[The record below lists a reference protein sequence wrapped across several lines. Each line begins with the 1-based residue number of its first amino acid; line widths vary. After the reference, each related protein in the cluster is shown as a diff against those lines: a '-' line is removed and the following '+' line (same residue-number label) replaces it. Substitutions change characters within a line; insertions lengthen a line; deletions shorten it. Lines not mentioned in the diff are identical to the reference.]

1 MKTKHYLIV
10 AASVAI
16 GIILG
21 VAISTGIMHKRQMRF
36 MHERMEY
43 GNFDNSDFGPG
54 QRGIYKGQDQ
64 RAMQSDK
71 KQGMRKSGNRRMND
85 NGMQTGQRQMKGN
98 QQRMSGMPGMFSQL
112 DLSDQQQ
119 EQVDAIFENNR
130 KKFEQRQE
138 LRESRWEA
146 TTKEVRDI
154 LTDEQREDY
163 DELMNKPG
171 KKNHAPGLYI
181 ALNRYDLTSDQKEK
195 IEALQKRN
203 SDMQKTMSKGIKQ
216 ERESTMDQIKSI
228 LTDEQKEKMDDLPV
242 FNRKSGRKRT

>member
-10 AASVAI
+10 ATSVVI

-21 VAISTGIMHKRQMRF
+21 VAISTGIMHKRQMKF

-54 QRGIYKGQDQ
+54 QRG
-64 RAMQSDK
+64 MQNANK
-71 KQGMRKSGNRRMND
+71 RGMRKSGNREMNNNAMQSRRM
-85 NGMQTGQRQMKGN
+85 QMKGN
-98 QQRMSGMPGMFSQL
+98 QAGVPGKPVMPPMFSQL
-112 DLSDQQQ
+112 DLTDDQL
-119 EQVDAIFENNR
+119 EQVEAIFEGNR
-130 KKFEQRQE
+130 KKFDQRQE

-171 KKNHAPGLYI
+171 KKNHAPGLFM
-181 ALNRYDLTSDQKEK
+181 ALNRYDLTPEQKEK
-195 IEALQKRN
+195 MEALQKRN
-203 SDMQKTMSKGIKQ
+203 NDMRDGMSKGMQQ

-228 LTDEQKEKMDDLPV
+228 LTDEQKEKMEELP
-242 FNRKSGRKRT
+242 FSNRKSGRKRT